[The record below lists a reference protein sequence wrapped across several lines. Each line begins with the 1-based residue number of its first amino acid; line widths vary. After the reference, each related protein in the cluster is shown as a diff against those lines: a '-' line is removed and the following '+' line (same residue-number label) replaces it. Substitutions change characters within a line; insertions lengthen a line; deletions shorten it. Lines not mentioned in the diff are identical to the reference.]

1 MDKCEQIIIY
11 LERGYKAMKE
21 RWWLQNGIKPMLED
35 LAFTSHRELFKN
47 IYEQKAK
54 HIIVPIGKGKSRIDR
69 YSP

>member
-1 MDKCEQIIIY
+1 
-11 LERGYKAMKE
+11 MKE